1 MSELRVRIDDD
12 LCAASAMCQR
22 IAPTIFDVPDDADWA
37 QVLLPVLTD
46 PDQIALARE
55 AADACPTGA
64 IIIEEG

>member
-22 IAPTIFDVPDDADWA
+22 IAPAIFDVPDDADWA

-46 PDQIALARE
+46 PGQIALARE

-64 IIIEEG
+64 IIIEEA